1 MNRQTISNTDSAGN
15 LLEAGCAT
23 KSNFSTPRKYK
34 LVLII
39 AGVIVTVAV
48 CTVVA
53 VAVGTSQSLNK
64 VPSEQLSET
73 YGINHEEEDLLDT
86 EMEEQ
91 LFMDVSTCITSITL
105 SSSYCTC
112 NSLLD
117 QA

>member
-1 MNRQTISNTDSAGN
+1 MDRQTINNTDSAGN

-53 VAVGTSQSLNK
+53 VAVGTSQSLNM
-64 VPSEQLSET
+64 VHSEQLSET
-73 YGINHEEEDLLDT
+73 YGINYEEEDLPDT
-86 EMEEQ
+86 EMEESQQ
-91 LFMDVSTCITSITL
+91 LFMDVST
-105 SSSYCTC
+105 Y
-112 NSLLD
+112 
-117 QA
+117 